1 MAIVLL
7 DRFQTWRFKHQGPTE
22 VQHLECQS
30 RTLDHVP
37 KLLCLE
43 IIATLVSSLLERKN
57 FEADLAC

>member
-1 MAIVLL
+1 MAIVLF
-7 DRFQTWRFKHQGPTE
+7 DRFQTWRFELQAPTE

-30 RTLDHVP
+30 RNLDHVL

-43 IIATLVSSLLERKN
+43 IIATLVSSLLTSQN